1 MAEMAAAAS
10 EFGALS
16 LRLVQTS
23 MAAAK
28 RSNTQRTRVQ
38 DVARMEQQ
46 IQASARRNGVN
57 SRETAQK
64 TEAVSQDTDKGQET
78 MEATTVAMQQMVG
91 TVSESATLMREFV
104 TRMAEVNRIVGTIS
118 EIARQTNLLA
128 LNAAI
133 EAAHAGSDGDGFT
146 VIAQEVR
153 LLADRAGQSTM
164 EVTEKVG
171 KMAASALAA
180 ERAMLEGQAAAEKSI
195 HQNAEVQR
203 SFRAIRDAMHEV
215 QAMSAQVADASEKQ
229 LAAGERVSASVSEID
244 GMALECTQEADASA
258 EMSIRIVECAAQMQD
273 LLGELGSFSSRRK
286 RQENPESVQLIGK
299 LEKHR
304 PAVERGCELLQRQC
318 VQAGNPAV
326 RGTVEIEGKQLP
338 ALWFGGT
345 PAAEATSWVD
355 SVKQQTG
362 CLATIFVRDGSD
374 FVRVVT
380 NVLRPDGKRAVGT
393 VLNPKGMAI
402 GRLQGKTGHQGAAY
416 ILGKPFTALYEPVL
430 SLSGE
435 VIGALYVGHPVE

>member
-1 MAEMAAAAS
+1 
-10 EFGALS
+10 
-16 LRLVQTS
+16 
-23 MAAAK
+23 
-28 RSNTQRTRVQ
+28 
-38 DVARMEQQ
+38 
-46 IQASARRNGVN
+46 
-57 SRETAQK
+57 
-64 TEAVSQDTDKGQET
+64 
-78 MEATTVAMQQMVG
+78 
-91 TVSESATLMREFV
+91 
-104 TRMAEVNRIVGTIS
+104 MAEVNRIVGTIS

-133 EAAHAGSDGDGFT
+133 EAAHAGSNGDGFT

-171 KMAASALAA
+171 KMSASALAA
-180 ERAMLEGQAAAEKSI
+180 ERAMLEGQAAAETSI

-203 SFRAIRDAMHEV
+203 SFRCVD
-215 QAMSAQVADASEKQ
+215 
-229 LAAGERVSASVSEID
+229 EID

-258 EMSIRIVECAAQMQD
+258 EMSIRIVECAAQMQAA
-273 LLGELGSFSSRRK
+273 LGGLGSSSGRRK
-286 RQENPESVQLIGK
+286 GQENPESVQLIGK

-304 PAVERGCELLQRQC
+304 PAVERGCQLLQRQC

-326 RGTVEIEGKQLP
+326 RGTVEIEGKQLS

-345 PAAEATSWVD
+345 PAAEVTSWVD

-402 GRLQGKTGHQGAAY
+402 GRLQRKTGHQGAAY